1 MGKYAE
7 LFFMYEVWRT
17 RIEYGFLRVLFVLW
31 IVLGVIIAIKDIVAK
46 RRK

>member
-7 LFFMYEVWRT
+7 LYFMYEVWRT
-17 RIEYGFLRVLFVLW
+17 RIVYGFLRVLFVLW
-31 IVLGVIIAIKDIVAK
+31 IIIAIKDIVAK